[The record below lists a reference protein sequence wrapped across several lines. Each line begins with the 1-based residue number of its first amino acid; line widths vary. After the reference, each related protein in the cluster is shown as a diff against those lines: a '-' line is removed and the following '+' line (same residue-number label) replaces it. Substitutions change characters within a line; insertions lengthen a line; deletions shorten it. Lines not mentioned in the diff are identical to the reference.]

1 MKIEFILKIIVHE
14 AGVGRGSMQRPVQSH
29 VNAESRYIRFAVRT
43 AVEMLLNVC
52 AFSHVREKHNED
64 DRRSAQRTYYHIER
78 FIKYKRY
85 IHASTGCGPSS
96 AAELDTASRFAPLSL
111 LKKLICN
118 D

>member
-52 AFSHVREKHNED
+52 AF
-64 DRRSAQRTYYHIER
+64 
-78 FIKYKRY
+78 
-85 IHASTGCGPSS
+85 
-96 AAELDTASRFAPLSL
+96 
-111 LKKLICN
+111 
-118 D
+118 